1 MTNTDLLEKRIRE
14 SGLKKSYIAKV
25 LGITLKTLANKIM
38 NRCEFKA
45 SEIDALCEL
54 LGITDLA
61 EKEAIFFAAK
71 VAKMA
76 TA

>member
-1 MTNTDLLEKRIRE
+1 MTNTNLLERRIQE
-14 SGLKKSYIAKV
+14 SGLKKSYIAKA

-45 SEIDALCEL
+45 SEIDALCKL
-54 LGITDLA
+54 LGITDPA

-71 VAKMA
+71 VA
-76 TA
+76 

>member
-1 MTNTDLLEKRIRE
+1 MTDTTLLELRIQE

-25 LGITLKTLANKIM
+25 LGITTKTLANKIG

-45 SEIDALCEL
+45 SEIDALCRL
-54 LGITDLA
+54 LHITDPA

-71 VAKMA
+71 VA
-76 TA
+76 